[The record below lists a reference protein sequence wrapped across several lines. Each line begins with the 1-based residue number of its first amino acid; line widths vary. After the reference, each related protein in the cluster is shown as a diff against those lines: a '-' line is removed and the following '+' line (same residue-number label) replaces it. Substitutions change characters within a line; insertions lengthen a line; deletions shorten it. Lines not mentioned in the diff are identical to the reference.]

1 MAELGQDLDALV
13 VEEKK
18 DYDAA
23 VEASAKKADTEVE
36 LGMRAVFVHG
46 DEVIADAAAD
56 GGFLPACA
64 KFKSWVNEKWPK
76 TLEMAA

>member
-56 GGFLPACA
+56 PDVQTALRTKVGG
-64 KFKSWVNEKWPK
+64 SDG
-76 TLEMAA
+76 